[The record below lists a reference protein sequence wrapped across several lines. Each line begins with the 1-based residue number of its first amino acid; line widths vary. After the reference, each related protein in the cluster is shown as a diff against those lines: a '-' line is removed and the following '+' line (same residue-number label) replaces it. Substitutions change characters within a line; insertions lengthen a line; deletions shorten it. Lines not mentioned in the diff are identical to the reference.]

1 MVSWHGGILV
11 VEYEYSETLHDR
23 ILECSVTIST
33 QHRIQSGP
41 IHIITALVRT
51 TFHHPK
57 NDTTNDMHYGT
68 TSATHSHT
76 HTGDRAMHQPPTHPS
91 IPAAPSWT
99 TDFLSIRDP
108 RRSFVYVVCSSILY
122 SLSYSSRRKFHSNT
136 LSDRKAQHSAAR

>member
-68 TSATHSHT
+68 TYCDTLTHT
-76 HTGDRAMHQPPTHPS
+76 HWRWGDAPTNHPPIHSSCTELDDRLFEHP
-91 IPAAPSWT
+91 
-99 TDFLSIRDP
+99 
-108 RRSFVYVVCSSILY
+108 
-122 SLSYSSRRKFHSNT
+122 
-136 LSDRKAQHSAAR
+136 

>member
-68 TSATHSHT
+68 TYCDTHT
-76 HTGDRAMHQPPTHPS
+76 HTHTHTLAMGRCTNQPPTHPFQLHRVGRQ
-91 IPAAPSWT
+91 T
-99 TDFLSIRDP
+99 F
-108 RRSFVYVVCSSILY
+108 
-122 SLSYSSRRKFHSNT
+122 
-136 LSDRKAQHSAAR
+136 